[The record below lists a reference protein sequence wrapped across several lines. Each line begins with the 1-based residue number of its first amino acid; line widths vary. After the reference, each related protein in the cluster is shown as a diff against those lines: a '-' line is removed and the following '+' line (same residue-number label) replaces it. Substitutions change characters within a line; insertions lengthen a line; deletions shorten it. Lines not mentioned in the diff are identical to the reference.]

1 MVSYTDKATTRTTIQ
16 INESND
22 KNCPVDYDETSNH
35 DVTNSN
41 DRMMIP
47 QKNFVVSSQECVGNN
62 TKMPPSTKLSLFSR
76 NSVSEKQ
83 NKSMPSN

>member
-62 TKMPPSTKLSLFSR
+62 TKMPSTILLSKASPKIPPA
-76 NSVSEKQ
+76 NGSKI
-83 NKSMPSN
+83 